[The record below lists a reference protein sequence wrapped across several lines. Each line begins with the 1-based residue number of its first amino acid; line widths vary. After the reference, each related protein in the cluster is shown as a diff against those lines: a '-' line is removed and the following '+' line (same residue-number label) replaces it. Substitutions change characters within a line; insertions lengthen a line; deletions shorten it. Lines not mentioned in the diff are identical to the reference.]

1 MTPKIEETTAIL
13 SARALAKTYRAD
25 GTEAQA
31 LRGVDLALAPGEFVA
46 VMGPS
51 GCGKSTLLHLLG
63 GLDRPTSGEIVLAG
77 QRVDGLSE
85 ARWAKLRRRQVGFVF
100 QLFNLVGNLT
110 VADNVELPALL
121 AGFSAGEARRR
132 REALLEELGIADK
145 AGAVPA
151 QLSGGQQQRVAL
163 ARALINRPAILLADE
178 PTGNLDTQATRDV
191 LALLSR
197 RHGQGQAI
205 LLVTHDA
212 RVASV
217 ADRVISMRDG
227 RIVDDTPLAAGA
239 DDARLLSSLIRSGGL
254 TMLRALARTGL
265 ADLRRHRLQTAMI
278 FVILVTA
285 TASLALAVTVRRM
298 ADGPFDRMMRETN
311 GAHLWFVAD
320 PGVDLGSLAGMDGV
334 ESTAGPFAVA
344 TSTWRDPN
352 GRRCPVSSCGRW
364 RSRPRCRP
372 TGRPLIE
379 SGRWLRA
386 ANEVV
391 LDPDIAIIRLPA
403 RGRATSSSFRDR
415 MGRSSSTS
423 SGRPSTSRRGRWRGA
438 SCGAE
443 PPIYVLPETL
453 ERLAPD
459 RATWQSVLGVRL
471 QRWGGESRLRRG
483 GAGPAGGRE

>member
-1 MTPKIEETTAIL
+1 MKPMIAETTALL
-13 SARALAKTYRAD
+13 SARELAKTYRAD
-25 GTEAQA
+25 GTEARA

-63 GLDRPTSGEIVLAG
+63 GLDRPTSGEIALAG

-85 ARWAKLRRRQVGFVF
+85 ARWAKLRRRQVGFMF

-132 REALLEELGIADK
+132 REVLLEELGIADK

-191 LALLSR
+191 LGLLTR

-217 ADRVISMRDG
+217 ADRVILMRDG

-239 DDARLLSSLIRSGGL
+239 DDRRLLSSLI
-254 TMLRALARTGL
+254 
-265 ADLRRHRLQTAMI
+265 
-278 FVILVTA
+278 
-285 TASLALAVTVRRM
+285 SLEA
-298 ADGPFDRMMRETN
+298 
-311 GAHLWFVAD
+311 
-320 PGVDLGSLAGMDGV
+320 
-334 ESTAGPFAVA
+334 
-344 TSTWRDPN
+344 
-352 GRRCPVSSCGRW
+352 
-364 RSRPRCRP
+364 
-372 TGRPLIE
+372 
-379 SGRWLRA
+379 
-386 ANEVV
+386 
-391 LDPDIAIIRLPA
+391 
-403 RGRATSSSFRDR
+403 
-415 MGRSSSTS
+415 
-423 SGRPSTSRRGRWRGA
+423 
-438 SCGAE
+438 
-443 PPIYVLPETL
+443 
-453 ERLAPD
+453 
-459 RATWQSVLGVRL
+459 
-471 QRWGGESRLRRG
+471 
-483 GAGPAGGRE
+483 